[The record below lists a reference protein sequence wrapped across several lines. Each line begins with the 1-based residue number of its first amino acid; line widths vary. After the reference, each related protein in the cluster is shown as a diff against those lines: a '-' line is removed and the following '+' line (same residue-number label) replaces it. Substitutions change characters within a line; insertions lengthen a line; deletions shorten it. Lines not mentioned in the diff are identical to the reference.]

1 MSDRIRL
8 VAVGHSYVVGMN
20 RSILRHLASRENFDV
35 TVIAPE
41 RFPSELGTIECEKE
55 PADSPLEVLPVRIN
69 RGRWIY
75 VFGYEA
81 ASLTSRFRRDV
92 DIVYAWE
99 EPYIYAGYQIARLVP
114 AHVVYAFRTAQS
126 LPKRYPPPFDYFEK
140 TCLRRADGWVAGG
153 NLVFENAT
161 SRGYPAERGRMIT
174 LAVDTRAFRPL
185 DEQERRQIRD
195 RLGLKQP
202 VLGYLGRLT
211 RTKGIEVM
219 LRAVEMIG
227 TKRDWSLLVLGR
239 GPAEQQIHE
248 WARRHGWTDRI
259 VVRLVPHGEV
269 PSCLP
274 AMDLMLAPSL
284 TSRGWKEQFGR
295 MVIEAFA
302 SGVPV
307 IASNSGEL
315 PHVIGDAGWV
325 VPEGDA
331 EALAAAIESA
341 LADPD
346 RRAAVAR
353 KGLARVNEYSTS
365 TVGGRF
371 AQFYRELVDAR
382 RGARAA

>member
-1 MSDRIRL
+1 
-8 VAVGHSYVVGMN
+8 
-20 RSILRHLASRENFDV
+20 
-35 TVIAPE
+35 
-41 RFPSELGTIECEKE
+41 
-55 PADSPLEVLPVRIN
+55 
-69 RGRWIY
+69 
-75 VFGYEA
+75 
-81 ASLTSRFRRDV
+81 
-92 DIVYAWE
+92 
-99 EPYIYAGYQIARLVP
+99 
-114 AHVVYAFRTAQS
+114 
-126 LPKRYPPPFDYFEK
+126 
-140 TCLRRADGWVAGG
+140 
-153 NLVFENAT
+153 
-161 SRGYPAERGRMIT
+161 
-174 LAVDTRAFRPL
+174 
-185 DEQERRQIRD
+185 
-195 RLGLKQP
+195 
-202 VLGYLGRLT
+202 
-211 RTKGIEVM
+211 M
-219 LRAVEMIG
+219 LRALEMIG

-302 SGVPV
+302 CGVPV

-315 PHVIGDAGWV
+315 PHVIGDAGWI